1 MQLIVLML
9 CAWSWWVCLVMCAGL
24 WFSEM

>member
-1 MQLIVLML
+1 
-9 CAWSWWVCLVMCAGL
+9 MCAGL